1 MPRLLDMLDKII
13 QFKFTIVFI
22 ATILFLDCYILL
34 RFNNNIIQLDSNSFN
49 KLITIKEIL
58 LFLSV
63 LTVTFSVA
71 IPAISYLGKVSIGFV
86 ISLISKGV
94 PSIWSFISGENTNY
108 NDKDM
113 KSIIDVKNSAIRKN
127 NYSTYRYC
135 CDEEIKKQNRSQE
148 KSLCKIILVL
158 SFLSCY
164 IADKINAKSSLQHIY
179 QYITSLSWY
188 FCFPAKLLVVAILFI
203 LLIYGFEE
211 DENEGKIYYP
221 GNIES

>member
-13 QFKFTIVFI
+13 QVKFTIVFI

-34 RFNNNIIQLDSNSFN
+34 RFNNNIIQIDSNSFS

-58 LFLSV
+58 LFLSA

-71 IPAISYLGKVSIGFV
+71 IPAISYLGKVSISV
-86 ISLISKGV
+86 IISLISKRF
-94 PSIWSFISGENTNY
+94 PSVWSFISRENTNY
-108 NDKDM
+108 NDEDM
-113 KSIIDVKNSAIRKN
+113 KSIIDVKYSAIINN

-135 CDEEIKKQNRSQE
+135 CDEEIKKQNRFQE
-148 KSLCKIILVL
+148 KYLCKIILVL

-164 IADKINAKSSLQHIY
+164 IADKINAKSSLQHID

-188 FCFPAKLLVVAILFI
+188 FCFPAKLLVTTILFA
-203 LLIYGFEE
+203 LLIYAFEE
-211 DENEGKIYYP
+211 DENKGKIYYP
-221 GNIES
+221 NNKKS